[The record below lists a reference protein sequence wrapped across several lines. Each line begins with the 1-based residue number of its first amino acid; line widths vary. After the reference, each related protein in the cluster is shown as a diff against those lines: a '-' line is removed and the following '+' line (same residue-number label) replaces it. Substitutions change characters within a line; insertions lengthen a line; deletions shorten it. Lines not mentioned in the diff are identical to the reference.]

1 MISGE
6 KIAEYIKNPHHVNSI
21 ELVDLQKL
29 IAKYPYC
36 STLHLLNLKA
46 LAVSNHL
53 DFENQLKTTAIH
65 AHDRSHLYQF
75 IHSGTVSETSKIA
88 TEKEQ
93 IEGEPT
99 DLAITAETTEKPT
112 ETVAPTTPEP
122 ITEAP
127 EINAVESHSEV
138 ESIEEEEV
146 VADAEALALTED
158 AEEEKAAIEENAE
171 SALEISD
178 ELDVEIYN
186 TAIDIAYATSGITP
200 DDETTEVSEAIE
212 EELPEITAN
221 LTEAE
226 EEPIKTEAETPEQVT
241 AQKEEAPINK
251 ANLSFIEWLKYKQN
265 HTTDSNE
272 TPQEKT
278 TLPTDAEEE
287 EAPIIEENPKPTRS
301 EIDAL
306 LDKFIAE
313 EPSISRPVKDFYN
326 PAKSAKESVEES
338 EDLVSE
344 TLAKIYVMQKNYSK
358 AIDAYDKLILLYPEK
373 KAFFASQIEKIREEL
388 KKR

>member
-36 STLHLLNLKA
+36 STLHLLHLKA

-53 DFENQLKTTAIH
+53 DFEHQLKTTAIH
-65 AHDRSHLYQF
+65 AHDRSHLYEF
-75 IHSGTVSETSKIA
+75 IHSGTVSETTETV

-93 IEGEPT
+93 IEDEPT

-112 ETVAPTTPEP
+112 KTVTPPTPEP
-122 ITEAP
+122 ITKAP
-127 EINAVESHSEV
+127 GINAVESHSEV
-138 ESIEEEEV
+138 EPIEEEVIAETV
-146 VADAEALALTED
+146 VLAPTED
-158 AEEEKAAIEENAE
+158 SEKEKVATEENTE

-186 TAIDIAYATSGITP
+186 TAIDIAYATSGIAP
-200 DDETTEVSEAIE
+200 DDEATEVSEAIE
-212 EELPEITAN
+212 EELPEITTNVA
-221 LTEAE
+221 EAE
-226 EEPIKTEAETPEQVT
+226 EEPTKTEAETPEEAT
-241 AQKEEAPINK
+241 ELKEEAPINK

-265 HTTDSNE
+265 QTTVSNE

-278 TLPTDAEEE
+278 TPPTNAEK
-287 EAPIIEENPKPTRS
+287 EAPTIEENAKPTRS

-326 PAKSAKESVEES
+326 PAKSAKESVKES